1 MNIALYIH
9 QKFVII
15 SIWKECMETLT
26 TIEFKAVDI
35 DSIPEILPILHK
47 ARSRTCD
54 YTVAGLLMWSDYFKY
69 EYAVLEN
76 TLFIKGTMEDN
87 LSKPAF
93 SMPIGEMPLCRAVEL
108 IREYCREHNLP
119 LNFSAVPEDCIN
131 DFYCLGP
138 CQIEELTD
146 WADYVYRADDLV
158 NLSGNKYNKK
168 RNHIHRFASEHPDY
182 TFEPLSPLNINA
194 VRDFFMKMATEG
206 DIDGSTASEERFQ
219 VFKVLENYE
228 RYPFEGAVLSTKKEG
243 VVAFTIGEVIGD
255 TLFVHIEKMSHN
267 VNGAGETI
275 NRLFAEAMKQSHGII
290 YVNREEDVGDEGLR
304 KAKMSYHPFMMLKKY
319 NLSVKD

>member
-1 MNIALYIH
+1 
-9 QKFVII
+9 
-15 SIWKECMETLT
+15 METLT

-35 DSIPEILPILHK
+35 DSIPDIVPILSK

-54 YTVAGLLMWSDYFKY
+54 YTVAGILMWSDYFKY
-69 EYAVLEN
+69 EYAILEN
-76 TLFIKGTMEDN
+76 TLFIKGATEDN

-93 SMPIGEMPLCRAVEL
+93 SMPIGDMPLDRAIEF
-108 IREYCREHNLP
+108 IRDYCREHNLP
-119 LNFSAVPEDCIN
+119 LNFSAVPEDRIQ
-131 DFYCLGP
+131 DFYCIGP
-138 CQIEELTD
+138 CLIEELTD
-146 WADYVYRADDLV
+146 WADYVYLADDLA

-168 RNHIHRFASEHPDY
+168 RNHVHRFISEHPDY
-182 TFEPLSPLNINA
+182 TFEPLTSNNIGS
-194 VRDFFMKMATEG
+194 VKDFFMRIATEG

-219 VFKVLENYE
+219 VFKVLENYG
-228 RYPFEGAVLSTKKEG
+228 RYPFEGAVLSTKEDG

-255 TLFVHIEKMSHN
+255 TLFVHIEKMNHH

-275 NRLFAEAMKQSHGII
+275 NKLFASSMKESHGVV

-304 KAKMSYHPFMMLKKY
+304 KAKMSYHPAMMLKKY